1 LWDEG
6 MKRVYMSDKTINY
19 IGMGLGIL
27 VTIFIVTL
35 GCYDKFS
42 NCDDIF
48 FTTDAQYTMLYDWFG
63 STWTSGHGSSGL
75 SIEKL
80 DILRIFILGIGFW
93 LSYKFREKIGNTILK
108 FHKSV

>member
-1 LWDEG
+1 

-35 GCYDKFS
+35 GCYDDS
-42 NCDDIF
+42 YPYRECNDIF
-48 FTTDAQYTMLYDWFG
+48 FTTEAENTMLYEWFG
-63 STWTSGHGSSGL
+63 KGISELSSG
-75 SIEKL
+75 EL

-93 LSYKFREKIGNTILK
+93 LSYKFREKIGNMIFK